1 MNSSNQFAP
10 IVLFVYSRPSHTRQ
24 TVEAL
29 LKNPEAKDSLLYI
42 FADGPKDN
50 ASDSVKQRIKDLRQ
64 YIHTI
69 SGFKDVVIEE
79 SEINKG
85 LAKSIIY
92 GVTKV
97 INRHGRIVVIE
108 DDVVTS
114 SHFLHYIN
122 QSLEFYKDDNDVICI
137 NGASFFNNAPISE
150 NTYFQY
156 GADCQGW
163 ATWKR
168 GWDVFN
174 PDGAELLNRIISNKQ
189 YMYELTYNNTFD
201 YIKMLR
207 NTIDGGIDSWAINWL
222 CSAIVY
228 RKLCLYPSKSLVH
241 NIGFDSNATNT
252 SGSDSD
258 YAREYISII
267 ADETTIEFP
276 KIVVKESAIMRKELE
291 KKYRKLLH
299 PSLYKII
306 ISKIIT
312 IMKLFKNFRF

>member
-1 MNSSNQFAP
+1 MNSSDQLAP
-10 IVLFVYSRPSHTRQ
+10 IVLFVYNRPTHTRQ

-42 FADGPKDN
+42 FADGPKEN

-64 YIHTI
+64 YIHSI

-97 INRHGRIVVIE
+97 INRHGKIVVIE

-122 QSLEFYKDDNDVICI
+122 QSLELYKDDNDVICI
-137 NGASFFNNAPISE
+137 NGASFFNNAPIGE
-150 NTYFQY
+150 HTFFQY

-168 GWDVFN
+168 GWDIFN
-174 PDGAELLNRIISNKQ
+174 PNGTELLNKIVANKQ
-189 YMYELTYNNTFD
+189 YIYELTYNNTYD
-201 YIKMLR
+201 YINMLKG
-207 NTIDGGIDSWAINWL
+207 TIEGKIDSWAIKWL
-222 CSAIVY
+222 CSAIVN

-241 NIGFDSNATNT
+241 NVGFDSEATNT
-252 SGSDSD
+252 KGNKSEFE
-258 YAREYISII
+258 REYISII
-267 ADETTIEFP
+267 ADETTCDFP
-276 KIVVKESAIMRKELE
+276 KIDIEDNQIMRKVLE
-291 KKYRKLLH
+291 DKYRKLLH
-299 PSLYKII
+299 PNIFRRIIRKLKSLF
-306 ISKIIT
+306 IS
-312 IMKLFKNFRF
+312 